1 MCTTGV
7 LRLADGR
14 HALFKNKDFGRTHL
28 DDLCWLDAD
37 RFGVM
42 GMTSWAAAGD
52 EPDRHS
58 GFSIGAHRNGMLCC
72 DSNVATLDGLRNY
85 DDMTAV
91 ALSAGGVRAG
101 IEAVRSACAEGA
113 VSWANLV
120 MIDAEAAAAV
130 EIRGTH
136 VEVVDLDG
144 PTARS
149 NHHVR
154 LGWHELQQDA
164 ATSHE
169 RLASAQR
176 RIDTARTLDDVF
188 ELLASHDDGDSGV
201 CNHSDLTTVYSYV
214 LVAGRPEARHVEA
227 HVVQGRPC
235 SGAPRVAL
243 TVPFA
248 APDAEVVAGF
258 LAAYPSA
265 DGRNAARLAAHPW
278 VG

>member
-7 LRLADGR
+7 FRLADGR
-14 HALFKNKDFGRTHL
+14 HAIFKNKDFGRTRL
-28 DDLCWLDAD
+28 DDLCWVDEE

-42 GMTSWAAAGD
+42 GMTTWAATGD

-58 GFSIGAHRNGMLCC
+58 GFSIGANRQGLLCC
-72 DSNVATLDGLRNY
+72 DSNVATLDGFRNY
-85 DDMTAV
+85 DDLTAI
-91 ALSAGGVRAG
+91 ALSAGGGVPDAIAAIR
-101 IEAVRSACAEGA
+101 EVCSVDE

-120 MIDAEAAAAV
+120 MIDGRTAAAV
-130 EIRGTH
+130 EVRGDR
-136 VEVVDLDG
+136 VEVTELDG

-154 LGWHELQQDA
+154 LGWHELQEDA
-164 ATSHE
+164 ATTHE

-176 RIDTARTLDDVF
+176 RIEEVRSVDDVF

-214 LVAGRPEARHVEA
+214 LVVGESTELHVL
-227 HVVQGRPC
+227 QGRPC
-235 SGAPRVAL
+235 SGAERVSL

-248 APDAEVVAGF
+248 SPTSAVVDGF
-258 LAAYPSA
+258 LAAYPS
-265 DGRNAARLAAHPW
+265 DDSRNAASVSAQPW